1 MSART
6 PYDDQTV
13 CEPTVWVHDGM
24 AGTEDL
30 RPASDDDHGRVDFDL
45 DEVTFVNVRVR
56 PGQHLEIGEEAIV
69 EIETVGAE
77 EVVVLLDG
85 APYLPAALEDLL
97 EEARAA
103 AHAVHESRDAEDMD
117 EVFDARDQASDVLA
131 HLIELL
137 TPKTEGV
144 PE

>member
-30 RPASDDDHGRVDFDL
+30 RPASDDDYGRVDFDL

-56 PGQHLEIGEEAIV
+56 PGQDLEIGEEAIV

-77 EVVVLLDG
+77 EVTVLLDG
-85 APYLPAALEDLL
+85 EPYLPAALEDLL
-97 EEARAA
+97 EEVRAA
-103 AHAVHESRDAEDMD
+103 AREIHESRSAEGMD
-117 EVFDARDQASDVLA
+117 EVFDARDRADDVLTR
-131 HLIELL
+131 LIELL
-137 TPKTEGV
+137 TPKTEGAA
-144 PE
+144 E